1 MTLKLIREFVKQ
13 ALFEEVRKKFQIE
26 LPADLHELASAF
38 KSHGRQ
44 LYVVGGSVRDAL
56 QGKEPKDY
64 DVATDAPPD
73 EVIQILKGNPK
84 NKIMEI
90 GKAFGV
96 IVVITPAGNE
106 YEIATFRKD
115 IGAGRRPDSVEFT
128 TIEND
133 VLRRD
138 LTINALFY
146 DIDRGEIV
154 DYVGGIADIENGVV
168 KAVGSASE
176 RFEEDPLR
184 ILRAIRFAAKMGSN
198 LDDDTATAI
207 KTNNKLNGV
216 SPERI
221 RDEFLKAIR
230 AAKSV
235 HHLLRLIEE
244 YDLWPQIFPGVPNV
258 QISGYDTK
266 NIPVFLACAL
276 LENDPVF
283 LAKKLN
289 ALKYNAVEV
298 QQVCFLVR
306 FADLKPNNAF
316 KLRKAYATSKL
327 NDSDLDEF
335 HSIKGEPAENLYHAF
350 LAYSP
355 ITTGESLMAAGFSGS
370 QIGSEMER
378 IETERFKELL

>member
-1 MTLKLIREFVKQ
+1 MTLKLIREFVKHT
-13 ALFEEVRKKFQIE
+13 LFEEVRKKFRID
-26 LPADLHELASAF
+26 LPHDLLELAATF
-38 KSHGRQ
+38 KASGRQ

-73 EVIQILKGNPK
+73 EVIQILKSNPK

-115 IGAGRRPDSVEFT
+115 VGAGRRPDAVEFT

-133 VLRRD
+133 VMRRD

-184 ILRAIRFAAKMGSN
+184 ILRAIRFAAKMGSD
-198 LDDDTATAI
+198 LDDDTSRAI

-235 HHLLRLIEE
+235 PHLLGLIEE

-276 LENDPVF
+276 RTNDPMF

-298 QQVCFLVR
+298 QQITFLVR
-306 FADLKPNNAF
+306 FAGLTPENAF
-316 KLRKAYATSKL
+316 KLRKLYATSKL
-327 NDSDLDEF
+327 SDSDLDEF
-335 HSIKGEPAENLYHAF
+335 HSIVGEPAENLFHAF
-350 LAYSP
+350 IAYKP
-355 ITTGESLMAAGFSGS
+355 TTTGDSLMAAGFTGS
-370 QIGSEMER
+370 QIGPEMER
-378 IETERFKELL
+378 IETQRFKELL

>member
-1 MTLKLIREFVKQ
+1 MSFSLIREYVKH
-13 ALFEEVRKKFQIE
+13 ALFEEVRKKFRIE
-26 LPADLHELASAF
+26 LPPDLVELAAIF
-38 KSHGRQ
+38 KSHNRQ

-115 IGAGRRPDSVEFT
+115 VGAGRRPDSVEFT

-133 VLRRD
+133 VMRRD

-154 DYVGGIADIENGVV
+154 DYVGGIRDIENGVV

-176 RFEEDPLR
+176 RFAEDPLR
-184 ILRAIRFAAKMGSN
+184 ILRAIRFAAKLGSD
-198 LDDDTATAI
+198 LDIDTSEAI
-207 KTNNKLNGV
+207 KNNNKLDGV

-230 AAKSV
+230 AAKSG
-235 HHLLRLIEE
+235 HHLLQLIEE
-244 YDLWPQIFPGVPNV
+244 YDLWPQIFPGL
-258 QISGYDTK
+258 QIAQVGGLTPTR
-266 NIPVFLACAL
+266 IPVFLAWL
-276 LENDPVF
+276 LYENDPM
-283 LAKKLN
+283 LLTKKLN
-289 ALKYNAVEV
+289 QLKYNAVEV
-298 QQVCFLVR
+298 QQITFLVR
-306 FADLKPNNAF
+306 FAGLTSENAY
-316 KLRKAYATSKL
+316 KLRKLYATSKL

-335 HSIKGEPAENLYHAF
+335 ASFAGSPHEKLLHAF
-350 LAYSP
+350 LAYKP
-355 ITTGESLMAAGFSGS
+355 ITTGDTLMAAGFSGS
-370 QIGSEMER
+370 QIGPEMER